1 MLPFHAAPFFSNPS
15 AFSFENGGSE
25 IRDPAATFQVESLA
39 GPSFLSSSISAK
51 TLMEA
56 TVETTTTAKAGKYL
70 TFILGDEYY
79 GIPVLK
85 VREIIRLVPITL
97 VPQMPE
103 FIKGVVNLR
112 GKIIPVVDLRLRFQL
127 PNVQDTERTCIV
139 VVQVAMAGRNHT
151 AMGLIVDAVE
161 EVINIA
167 PGDIEET
174 PDFGTKLDTE
184 YLLGMAK
191 VKGKVKALLD
201 IDRVIAADAL
211 SHVTQS

>member
-1 MLPFHAAPFFSNPS
+1 
-15 AFSFENGGSE
+15 
-25 IRDPAATFQVESLA
+25 
-39 GPSFLSSSISAK
+39 
-51 TLMEA
+51 MEA